1 MGFKGSRTVEHPSIV
16 NINAFFVSC
25 NGVRRL
31 WLALL
36 LSLVPL
42 VLIAQDA
49 ETGAIAGRVLDSWQG
64 SPVAGVTVLVRG
76 TTLGT
81 TTDAAGNYTVSR
93 IPPGTYA
100 VVLSRSGYSKATLA
114 DVRVVAGQK
123 TPADY
128 SLKPEFF
135 EMEAFEAVAEPILDQ
150 GTTILVE
157 RQQAN
162 IVMDVMGSEQISR
175 LGAGDAAELVG
186 RTTGAT
192 LVDGK
197 FAVIRGLDER
207 YTSTSMNKG
216 EIPSADPYRKSGQLD
231 LFPSELIGAVEV
243 SKTFTPDQPGTFT
256 GGAVNI
262 RTKSFPEKMILNW
275 SVGVTYNEQANLN
288 PNFSSYPGGDL
299 DFLGFDDGTRALPA
313 ALDGTTLPR
322 PNLGTGAVRAANN
335 ALLFGQTRAFK
346 TTEMGPVT
354 STSPLNTDLSA
365 SYGDRTK
372 LFGRELG
379 FFAGLSYSRKY
390 NHYDDG
396 VVSRYRPSGTSIEE
410 RLNLRDVRGVEEVAW
425 GTVANL
431 AYRLSDD
438 HEISMNYIYTQ
449 TGESEA
455 RRLQGF
461 NINQDEDGDVFDSTV
476 LRYTERHMNMY
487 QFLGKHQFPDFFHME
502 SEWLAS
508 FATTS
513 QEDPDLRYMSKFN
526 RVSGLTGFA
535 NSIFPTTPT
544 RYFRLLEE
552 DNFTFRLDNTFP
564 IPVWNELEAQFKTGY
579 YYASSAREYND
590 RGFSYESLTGS
601 FAPWNANGDPNSF
614 IPIMSGS
621 GTVDDFFIRALP
633 KNSYFGEQIIQA
645 GYWMSE
651 LPVTE
656 KLRLIGGVRLET
668 TYLAVESTGGTVA
681 TTSIQTE
688 LKQLDLLPAVGLIYS
703 PLTNMNVRLHY
714 SQTIGRPSYREIAN
728 VESFDFAGGDT
739 LVGNPNLKMAAVN
752 NYDLRWE
759 WYPRPGYIVAVGA
772 FYKEIANPIEQAFVT
787 LDGEKI
793 IYDNRE
799 FATVQGLEF
808 EARASF
814 DFIDDLLADFNG
826 GFNFAYIESTTDLT
840 PTELQNKRLI
850 DPAEPETRPLYNQS
864 PYIINFDL
872 GYDNRKSGT
881 AATIAYNIAGERL
894 VITNPFG
901 KDIYQQPA
909 ASLDFSISQKLGRSQ
924 RWKIKLSAK
933 NLLDPINA
941 RTYGA
946 EPDGRIYSR
955 SSRGRSY
962 GVSLSYSY

>member
-1 MGFKGSRTVEHPSIV
+1 VEHPSKV

-25 NGVRRL
+25 VGVRRL

-36 LSLVPL
+36 LALFPL
-42 VLIAQDA
+42 ALTAQDA
-49 ETGAIAGRVLDSWQG
+49 ETGAIAGRVVDSWQG

-81 TTDAAGNYTVSR
+81 TTDSTGNYLVTK

-150 GTTILVE
+150 GSEILVE

-192 LVDGK
+192 LVEGK

-207 YTSTSMNKG
+207 YTSTSLNGG

-231 LFPSELIGAVEV
+231 LFPSELIGSVEV

-275 SVGVTYNEQANLN
+275 SVGVSYNEQANLN
-288 PNFSSYPGGDL
+288 SNFSSYPGGDL
-299 DFLGFDDGTRALPA
+299 DFLGFDDGTRALPD
-313 ALDGTTLPR
+313 ALDGTTVPR

-346 TTEMGPVT
+346 TTEMGPVN
-354 STSPLNTDLSA
+354 STSPLNTDFSA

-372 LFGRELG
+372 LFGRDLG
-379 FFAGLSYSRKY
+379 FFTGLSYGRKY
-390 NHYDDG
+390 SYYDDG
-396 VVSRYRPSGTSIEE
+396 QVSRYSPSGTGIQED
-410 RLNLRDVRGVEEVAW
+410 LNLRDVRGVEEVAW
-425 GTVANL
+425 GTAANL
-431 AYRLSDD
+431 AYQLSEN
-438 HEISMNYIYTQ
+438 HEIGANYLYTQ

-455 RRLQGF
+455 RRVRGF
-461 NINQDEDGDVFDSTV
+461 SIKQDETGDIFDSTV

-487 QFLGKHQFPDFFHME
+487 QFLGKHLFPELGDLE
-502 SEWLAS
+502 SQWLAS

-513 QEDPDLRYMSKFN
+513 QEDPDLRFMSKFD
-526 RVSGLTGFA
+526 RVSGLSGFA

-552 DNFTFRLDNTFP
+552 NNFTFRLDNTFP
-564 IPVWNELEAQFKTGY
+564 IPVWNELEAKLKTGY
-579 YYASSAREYND
+579 YHASSEREFND

-601 FAPWNANGDPNSF
+601 FAPWNANGAANSF

-621 GTVDDFFIRALP
+621 ATVDDFYIKALP
-633 KNSYFGEQIIQA
+633 QNSYFGEQIVQA
-645 GYWMSE
+645 GYWMGE
-651 LPVTE
+651 LPVVE
-656 KLRLIGGVRLET
+656 KLRLIGGVRLEST
-668 TYLAVESTGGTVA
+668 FLAVESTGGSVA
-681 TTSIQTE
+681 TTTAKTQ
-688 LKQLDLLPAVGLIYS
+688 LKQVDLLPAAGLVYS
-703 PLTNMNVRLHY
+703 PVTNMNIRLHY
-714 SQTIGRPSYREIAN
+714 SRTIGRPTYREISN

-739 LVGNPNLKMAAVN
+739 LVGNPNLKMTSVS

-759 WYPRPGYIVAVGA
+759 WYPRSGYILAVGA
-772 FYKEIANPIEQAFVT
+772 FYKELSQPIEQAYVT
-787 LDGEKI
+787 LGGDKI
-793 IYDNRE
+793 IYNNRE
-799 FATVQGLEF
+799 AATVQGIEL
-808 EARASF
+808 EARASIE
-814 DFIDDLLADFNG
+814 FIDDLLSNFNG

-840 PTELQNKRLI
+840 DNELLNKRLI
-850 DPAEPETRPLYNQS
+850 DPTEPDTRPLYNQS

-872 GYDNRKSGT
+872 SYDNRKSGT

-901 KDIYQQPA
+901 EDVYQQPTP
-909 ASLDFSISQKLGRSQ
+909 SLDFSISQKLGRSQ

-933 NLLDPINA
+933 NLLNPVNE
-941 RTYGA
+941 RTYGS
-946 EPDGRIYSR
+946 EPGGDIYSR